1 MKGVNGRT
9 RKLITNSIKLIW
21 TACIICNVYK
31 RVKCPYIYHLTKLK
45 LYCQV
50 LLCLY
55 LYGQAIS
62 FIISL
67 TLVTGTAKILLEYIK
82 RTEFHQTNRFPLWH
96 DMYGQA
102 ISFYNIVNIDGIER
116 VSKCSETCSPWII
129 CCFYESIVKFLRH
142 IK

>member
-31 RVKCPYIYHLTKLK
+31 RVKCPYIYHLTKWK

-50 LLCLY
+50 LLWLY

-82 RTEFHQTNRFPLWH
+82 RREFLCDTICMAKLSLFITSSTLMESSEYPSAAKRGLRELFAASTNR
-96 DMYGQA
+96 
-102 ISFYNIVNIDGIER
+102 SYNYPR
-116 VSKCSETCSPWII
+116 
-129 CCFYESIVKFLRH
+129 R